1 MIVGLLLGYMS
12 HNRGLPMTMRSCF
25 YPLLGDKI
33 FGVLGDAVDILSIV
47 ATMFGVCTSL
57 GVGAIQFNGGL
68 RRLNSNIKDT
78 ITNQIIII
86 WGITA
91 LATISVISGIKIGIR
106 RLSEICFAVGMFI
119 MLVVL
124 FYDDTWYFFNVYVQS
139 IGYYIQWVI
148 QIGFHTDAF
157 AQIGN
162 APDGK
167 EAPGWMNDWTIFYWG
182 WWIAWSPFV
191 GMFIAKI
198 SKGRTIK
205 QFINNTLTIP
215 ILYTFMWFAIMGG
228 AGIKMERNAA
238 LAGVTCNSTLG
249 GSGALE
255 GYNNMFRLSCRGNN
269 EMWFDLIRSYGDCTV
284 FKDFMSIISL
294 IGILLYFVTSSDS
307 GSLVIDCLAANG
319 SPEPPVIQRIFWAF
333 TEGACASALLKAG
346 GTVALNAL
354 QSMSIVTG
362 LLYTM
367 VLNLMCVALWRAF
380 KMELG
385 DLDPHGPQFSSNI
398 LDSVFHPS
406 WKRFKRLITA
416 VFAPWLPM
424 GKAAGRLYG
433 GRAWGYM
440 VVLGIPFYLWI
451 LMEILQVV
459 ESALA
464 YVGWSVLFGFF
475 AYGTGI
481 RANMREKYGIN
492 GNMFEDFFAVL
503 LIYPLA
509 AVQMDEHM
517 EIEAMLKNGDLELGK
532 GNESCVGKSIES
544 FALPEKKA
552 PEDCPSMVVHQRH
565 VRREGTE
572 QGPAGGYTETT
583 FI

>member
-1 MIVGLLLGYMS
+1 
-12 HNRGLPMTMRSCF
+12 MRSCF

-78 ITNQIIII
+78 ITNQIIVI

-91 LATISVISGIKIGIR
+91 LATISVITGIKVGIR

-119 MLVVL
+119 MLVVF
-124 FYDDTWYFFNVYVQS
+124 FYDDTWYLLNVYVQS
-139 IGYYIQWVI
+139 IGYYLQWIV
-148 QIGFHTDAF
+148 QLGFHTDAF
-157 AQIGN
+157 AQLGN

-205 QFINNTLTIP
+205 EFINNTLTIP
-215 ILYTFMWFAIMGG
+215 IIYAFLWFAIMGG

-238 LAGVTCNSTLG
+238 IAGVTCNSTLG
-249 GSGALE
+249 GTGALE
-255 GYNNMFRLSCRGNN
+255 SFDGLYRLSCRGKND
-269 EMWFDLIRSYGDCTV
+269 MFFDLIRSYGVSTG
-284 FKDFMSIISL
+284 FKDFMSVMAL
-294 IGILLYFVTSSDS
+294 VGILLYFVTSSDS

-319 SPEPPVIQRIFWAF
+319 SPEPPVIQRIFWAL
-333 TEGACASALLKAG
+333 TEGACASVLLKTG
-346 GTVALNAL
+346 GAKALTAL
-354 QSMSIVTG
+354 QSLSIVTG

-367 VLNLMCVALWRAF
+367 ILNLMCVALWRAF

-385 DLDPHGPQFSSNI
+385 DLDPHGPQFFSSI

-406 WKRFKRLITA
+406 LKRGGRLLVAI
-416 VFAPWLPM
+416 FAPWVSM
-424 GKAAGRLYG
+424 GKAAGKLYG
-433 GRAWGYM
+433 GKTWGYM
-440 VVLGIPFYLWI
+440 LAIAVPFYLWI
-451 LMEILQVV
+451 LLELLQVL
-459 ESALA
+459 EPGLA
-464 YVGWSVLFGFF
+464 YIGWAVLFGFI

-481 RANMREKYGIN
+481 RANMRAKYDIN

-503 LIYPLA
+503 LMYPLA
-509 AVQMDEHM
+509 AVQMEEHM
-517 EIEAMLKNGDLELGK
+517 EIAAMVQNGDAELGVSNDCRVTRSMENFQVK
-532 GNESCVGKSIES
+532 KEHEDG
-544 FALPEKKA
+544 FAME
-552 PEDCPSMVVHQRH
+552 VHQRN
-565 VRREGTE
+565 GKFQAE
-572 QGPAGGYTETT
+572 QENHENTT
-583 FI
+583 L